1 MSMARSIS
9 RFGTRLLRH
18 YLAAGVLAF
27 ELLWGPAPPQPR
39 WLHHGHLEL
48 WLSDP
53 RLDENGWHAG
63 ELILTPGQRLVLTLP
78 DDAPQPV
85 QLWTN

>member
-1 MSMARSIS
+1 MPMVRSFS
-9 RFGTRLLRH
+9 RSGTRFLRH

-39 WLHHGHLEL
+39 WLRRDHLEL

-53 RLDENGWHAG
+53 RLDECGWHAG
-63 ELILTPGQRLVLTLP
+63 EYILASGQRLVLTLP
-78 DDAPQPV
+78 DDTPQPV
-85 QLWTN
+85 KLWTN